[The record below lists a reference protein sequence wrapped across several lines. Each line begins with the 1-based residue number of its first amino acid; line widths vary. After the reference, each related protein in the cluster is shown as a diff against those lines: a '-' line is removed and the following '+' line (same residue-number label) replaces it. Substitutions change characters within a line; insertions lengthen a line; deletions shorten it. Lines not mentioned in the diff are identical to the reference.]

1 MRWKWFAAIGV
12 LIIVILIAAVY
23 GYLNTYDYNRL
34 KPLVARRVEDATGR
48 KLTLGGEV
56 NLAIGFSPALVVTQV
71 ALANVSWGSQPQ
83 MIEIE
88 KLQVEVRLLPLLLK
102 NVEVK
107 HIRLAGVKVLL
118 ETGPD
123 DRNNWDFLAGNN
135 SAGSS
140 GALRPTAL
148 SVDQLSIENLQL
160 AFRRDKTGVTKQ
172 FNLASLEL
180 AGQGAEDAVAL
191 SLKADYN
198 GQPLT
203 LAGKIGNLRHL
214 IAHQRFPLQLT
225 GKFSNAAVRIDGA
238 IEDVLNLDGID
249 LKAQAS
255 GVNLEELRLDP
266 GIKLPKT
273 NTFEVAGH
281 LMGSKESLVFKDVS
295 GNMSLSGV
303 DLVFNGIIGD
313 LIALSGVDLKL
324 TASGKDLEELGG
336 VLGEKLPASDQFD
349 IRGRLTGSTAALTLQ
364 GAQGN
369 ASRGSMRLSLTG
381 SVKDLL
387 TLKGLDLQSRLSG
400 KNLEELGGVFGEKLP
415 ASDQFDIRGRLT
427 GSTAALTLQGA
438 QGNASRGSMRLS
450 LTGSVKDLLT
460 LKGLDLQS
468 RLSGKNLEELGGVFG
483 EKLPA
488 SDQFDIR
495 GRLTGST
502 AALTLTE
509 AEGRAGR
516 GSLNLT
522 VNGGVEELLKAKGLN
537 VRLKASGKEF
547 AEIGPLFGTELPKL
561 GPFDLGGKLSGSAKA
576 ISLSEFSAM
585 VDKSDFNGRARV
597 EFLKR
602 PKITARLESSLIDF
616 TALMKSTEQD
626 QPKPANKN
634 KQKRRLFSDDPLPF
648 DALEKVDADIVLNAK
663 NLQARDARFKFG
675 HLSLK
680 LEDSNLS
687 IDNLE
692 AVYKET
698 KISGN
703 FQLDPGS
710 PPRIVTRFLVQNLD
724 LGGLLK
730 ETGVSDKIRSTVD
743 IAAHLNGRGDSVHS
757 LMADLTG
764 SMGVVMGEGFLSK
777 YLDLL
782 SMNLSLKVVQ
792 FWGHHQ
798 KAEQI
803 RCAVVQFD
811 FNSGIATSQAFVFDT
826 GAGIL
831 TGEGK
836 INLDTEKINFLLVPK
851 PAYPSLSLSTNL
863 RVDGSLMDPRV
874 SPDKLALL
882 EKGAWALSSLVVGP
896 LGLLAPFVHLGANKK
911 HPCNIQSI
919 GQLGLKSPG
928 SE

>member
-1 MRWKWFAAIGV
+1 MRERNRMRWKWVAAIGV

-83 MIEIE
+83 MIEID
-88 KLQVEVRLLPLLLK
+88 KLQVQVRLLPLLLK

-123 DRNNWDFLAGNN
+123 DRNNWDFFAENN

-140 GALRPTAL
+140 GAFRPTAL
-148 SVDQLSIENLQL
+148 AVDQLSIENLQL

-180 AGQGAEDAVAL
+180 ARQGAEDALTL
-191 SLKADYN
+191 SLRADYS
-198 GQPLT
+198 GQPVVLS
-203 LAGKIGNLRHL
+203 GKTGGVRLL
-214 IAHQRFPLQLT
+214 LAHQRFPLQLT
-225 GKFSNAAVRIDGA
+225 GKLSNAAVNIDGA

-255 GVNLEELRLDP
+255 GVDLQELKLDP

-281 LMGSKESLVFKDVS
+281 LLGSKESLVFKDVS
-295 GNMSLSGV
+295 GNLSTGGV
-303 DLVFNGIIGD
+303 GITFNGIIGD
-313 LIALSGVDLKL
+313 LIARSGVDLKL
-324 TASGKDLEELGG
+324 TASGRDLAEMGPM
-336 VLGEKLPASDQFD
+336 LGEKLPATDQFE
-349 IRGRLTGSTAALTLQ
+349 IQGRLTGSSEALTLKEAE
-364 GAQGN
+364 GR

-381 SVKDLL
+381 AVKDLL
-387 TLKGLDLQSRLSG
+387 TLRGMDLQSRLSG

-415 ASDQFDIRGRLT
+415 ATDQFEIQGRLT
-427 GSTAALTLQGA
+427 GSTAALTL
-438 QGNASRGSMRLS
+438 
-450 LTGSVKDLLT
+450 K
-460 LKGLDLQS
+460 
-468 RLSGKNLEELGGVFG
+468 
-483 EKLPA
+483 
-488 SDQFDIR
+488 
-495 GRLTGST
+495 
-502 AALTLTE
+502 E
-509 AEGRAGR
+509 AEGRASR
-516 GSLNLT
+516 GSLNLA
-522 VNGGVEELLKAKGLN
+522 VNGGVEELLKVKGLN
-537 VRLKASGKEF
+537 VKLKASGREL
-547 AEIGPLFGTELPKL
+547 AEIGPLVGTELPGL
-561 GPFDLGGKLSGSAKA
+561 GPFDLSAKLSGSAEA

-597 EFLKR
+597 EFLRR
-602 PKITARLESSLIDF
+602 PKITARLESSVIDF
-616 TALMKSTEQD
+616 TALMKGSEKA
-626 QPKPANKN
+626 QPKPANKI
-634 KQKRRLFSDDPLPF
+634 KQKRSLFSNDPLPL
-648 DALEKVDADIVLNAK
+648 DALEKVDADIELKAK
-663 NLQARDARFKFG
+663 NLRARDARFKFG

-680 LEDSNLS
+680 LEDSKLS
-687 IDNLE
+687 IDKLE
-692 AVYKET
+692 ATYKET

-710 PPRIVTRFLVQNLD
+710 PPRIAARFLVQNLD
-724 LGGLLK
+724 LGSLLK

-757 LMADLTG
+757 LMADLNG

-798 KAEQI
+798 KADQI
-803 RCAVVQFD
+803 KCAVVQFD
-811 FNSGIATSQAFVFDT
+811 LNSGIATSQAFVFDT

-851 PAYPSLSLSTNL
+851 PAHPGLSLSTKL
-863 RVDGSLMDPRV
+863 RVKGSIMDPRV
-874 SPDKLALL
+874 RPDKLALL

-896 LGLLAPFVHLGANKK
+896 LGLLAPFVRLGANQE

>member
-180 AGQGAEDAVAL
+180 AGQGAEDALAL
-191 SLKADYN
+191 SLKADFN

-336 VLGEKLPASDQFD
+336 VL
-349 IRGRLTGSTAALTLQ
+349 
-364 GAQGN
+364 
-369 ASRGSMRLSLTG
+369 
-381 SVKDLL
+381 
-387 TLKGLDLQSRLSG
+387 
-400 KNLEELGGVFGEKLP
+400 GEKLP

>member
-180 AGQGAEDAVAL
+180 AGQGAEDALAL
-191 SLKADYN
+191 SLKADFN

-295 GNMSLSGV
+295 GNLSLSGV

-336 VLGEKLPASDQFD
+336 VL
-349 IRGRLTGSTAALTLQ
+349 
-364 GAQGN
+364 
-369 ASRGSMRLSLTG
+369 
-381 SVKDLL
+381 
-387 TLKGLDLQSRLSG
+387 
-400 KNLEELGGVFGEKLP
+400 GEKLP

>member
-180 AGQGAEDAVAL
+180 AGQGAEDALAL
-191 SLKADYN
+191 SLKADFN

-295 GNMSLSGV
+295 GNLSLSGV

-324 TASGKDLEELGG
+324 TASGKD
-336 VLGEKLPASDQFD
+336 
-349 IRGRLTGSTAALTLQ
+349 
-364 GAQGN
+364 
-369 ASRGSMRLSLTG
+369 
-381 SVKDLL
+381 
-387 TLKGLDLQSRLSG
+387 
-400 KNLEELGGVFGEKLP
+400 LEELGGVFGEKLP